1 MRGRWLT
8 DGRDGWPLTPPEVLK
23 GRWSFRPHHKNITLG
38 RCVCVCVESAHSSS
52 LPTTFIVLSSVLF
65 VHRCT
70 LLWVFT
76 LTLARRAATQSQ
88 RRRITWLIDIHF
100 FTFSPSPLS
109 VYAALSLNHYLNG
122 LLLCL
127 IVCVRHC
134 IMNCI
139 MIIIIKNERAAFERD
154 GTTLLVFSPFA
165 SSQWLL
171 SPWLASH
178 SNLESVNYHTLFSHS
193 LCIFTSS
200 SSSSSSKT

>member
-1 MRGRWLT
+1 MMRSSTWATCTLSV
-8 DGRDGWPLTPPEVLK
+8 PPRGASKMATQTAVQPQP
-23 GRWSFRPHHKNITLG
+23 RAASIDFIMRHRH
-38 RCVCVCVESAHSSS
+38 SATSERHDDR
-52 LPTTFIVLSSVLF
+52 LFLSSVLF

-200 SSSSSSKT
+200 SSSKT